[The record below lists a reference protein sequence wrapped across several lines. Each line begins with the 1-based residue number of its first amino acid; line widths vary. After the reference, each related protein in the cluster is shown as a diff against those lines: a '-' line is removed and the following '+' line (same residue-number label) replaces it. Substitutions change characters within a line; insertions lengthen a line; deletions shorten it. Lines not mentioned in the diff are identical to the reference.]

1 MKSLFKFSLVL
12 LLMAGTGTAASAQIG
27 LLKDA
32 ANAAKNKV
40 TNSVEKRVEKEAD
53 KAVDKTVNNAL
64 DKIFGKTA
72 ETPAQA
78 GSDGTAAGSDARSAG
93 GNSPANRTAASFTA
107 VPATAAQLT
116 APVNPKTD
124 EWPEYKDTGLG
135 LTGAGTK
142 TAGGKGKAAPSYSAY
157 RFEDGE
163 YAGKVW
169 YNADRKLYYELD
181 YDSASGTRKKTVI
194 DIDSLFLY
202 VIHDDTRT
210 VDKIRMEYLVLL
222 SERPLG
228 MLFGSY
234 ADVSYDASQVSQRC
248 GRWCYPAGNEI
259 TYLTDENG
267 NDAGEYLSGIVFT
280 DIATGIPIVSYEGN
294 APSELRNIHTGL
306 QHPEV
311 FDLPAGYRI
320 KEIDPVDKMQKAAD
334 ALEIFFNKR
343 QQ

>member
-1 MKSLFKFSLVL
+1 MKNLLKAGLVIL
-12 LLMAGTGTAASAQIG
+12 LTLLSTAVASAQMD
-27 LLKDA
+27 LLKKA
-32 ANAAKNKV
+32 AGAAKNKV
-40 TNSVEKRVEKEAD
+40 TNSIEKRVEKEAD
-53 KAVDKTVNNAL
+53 KAVDKTVNNTL
-64 DKIFGKTA
+64 DKIFGKGSA
-72 ETPAQA
+72 DAVSGQA
-78 GSDGTAAGSDARSAG
+78 GTAANSSAASSSAAGS
-93 GNSPANRTAASFTA
+93 RTAASFTA

-116 APVNPKTD
+116 APVDPKTD

-135 LTGAGTK
+135 LSGAGTK

-181 YDSASGTRKKTVI
+181 YDSGSQTRRKTII
-194 DIDSLFLY
+194 DLDSLFLY

-210 VDKIRMEYLVLL
+210 VDKIRMEYLALL

-234 ADVSYDASQVSQRC
+234 ADISYEASQVSQRC
-248 GRWCYPAGNEI
+248 GRWCYPAGNDI

-267 NDAGEYLSGIVFT
+267 KDAGEYLSGIVFN
-280 DIATGIPIVSYEGN
+280 DIATGIPIVSYENN

-311 FDLPAGYRI
+311 FDLPAGYRV
-320 KEIDPVDKMQKAAD
+320 KEIDPMEKMQKAAD
-334 ALEIFFNKR
+334 ALESFFNKR
-343 QQ
+343 Q